1 MDRKA
6 ISALLAGCEPD
17 QMMAYKDYGDHV
29 AVIDPAGRKFIYTT
43 AQLEAAEPEQE
54 PKAVPKAKAPAKAPA
69 KRRAA
74 ARKPAAK
81 TKSSANKSGD

>member
-29 AVIDPAGRKFIYTT
+29 AVIDPVGRKFIYTT
-43 AQLEAAEPEQE
+43 EQLEAARPAE
-54 PKAVPKAKAPAKAPA
+54 PKAKPKPAPKKRPAPM
-69 KRRAA
+69 KRG

-81 TKSSANKSGD
+81 KGSK